1 MICVGVNSSVAA
13 PVYTGIEGKD
23 PDTAKY
29 APWYDPKRPNGDV
42 PPRGGEQIDRFSPV
56 RRKCG
61 AMLAVFASKAALCRE
76 LLVAL
81 ADSTCFVWR
90 AAKYCPCRVARC

>member
-1 MICVGVNSSVAA
+1 MICAGGNSSA

-23 PDTAKY
+23 PHAAEY
-29 APWYDPKRPNGDV
+29 ASWYDPKRPKADLLA
-42 PPRGGEQIDRFSPV
+42 EQINRFSPL

-61 AMLAVFASKAALCRE
+61 VTLAVFAFKAALCNE

-81 ADSTCFVWR
+81 ADSTSFVWR
-90 AAKYCPCRVARC
+90 AAKYRRCRAACR

>member
-1 MICVGVNSSVAA
+1 MICAEGNSSA

-23 PDTAKY
+23 PHAAEY
-29 APWYDPKRPNGDV
+29 ASWYDPKRPKADLLA
-42 PPRGGEQIDRFSPV
+42 EQINRFSPV

-61 AMLAVFASKAALCRE
+61 VTLAASKAALCRE

-81 ADSTCFVWR
+81 ADSTSFVWR
-90 AAKYCPCRVARC
+90 AAKYRPCRAARR